1 MVRRAR
7 RRGLWLG
14 LVVVVAGLA
23 LVWGRH
29 SLLHW
34 GLERLAQQHGVGL
47 VLGPLHVDLLEGEL
61 WIESLRL
68 QPSDGWRL
76 EAQRLG
82 IQWHMADLWQGQ
94 LTVLDL
100 SAQQVRV
107 QLPPQTTASTDS
119 AALPPSLSFAPLP
132 LTIQRL
138 RLNDVQLQTPL
149 QPQMTLSFSQI
160 LLEQFDA
167 LNPQQPF
174 TLTAQWQAPFAA
186 GQTQLQSRWDRLDQG
201 QLKMSVQRLDLQ
213 QLGQWLPA
221 LAESQGRIKGEV
233 SGEVVLRNG
242 WQWFGELALEAA
254 DISYPAAGL
263 QLDSGQLSSQA
274 SISQLASGWGWQGQA
289 EVTVQGLNALK
300 GEQAFSLTE
309 GRWQGHGS
317 LQSQLDHY
325 QWLEGRLTAQGL
337 GWRDDQQ
344 QWLLAE
350 ASVED
355 LGLDRLM
362 GVSAGHLHANQVQ
375 WRALGESQPL
385 LAWDTLY
392 ATQVAL
398 VEPSDVS
405 SATLELAGVQATPRR
420 GEQGIYWLAAEAST
434 AVSDSPLRLK
444 VDQLDIQANKVTL
457 LDTTLPETPRL
468 ALTDLALRVEGV
480 NSLSDGPI
488 QIRGQGQGAYGRVHT
503 RMQLPQPGQSG
514 DLALYLQATSLD
526 ALTFSPYLQAKTG
539 YAVSQGLVDVTLD
552 ITRDPQWQ
560 GSLAVLLDDVDV
572 VALAEDEA
580 ASDLALGLPLR
591 TALALLADRK
601 GQIKLQIPISG
612 AEDAL
617 NFGLQDV
624 VRKGLL
630 RSLQASLLASYS
642 PLLGVS
648 AVDKAGRL
656 AQKWWQALEL
666 QAVDFLPG
674 SSVLTQESE
683 VYLQQLLQQLTVKPR
698 LAIHVCGQAGQQDE
712 AALQNLAQLRQSTT
726 EPVTKVSRDQ
736 LQRLVYARA
745 DGVKRWLVSR
755 DEALLDRVSLCQRPV
770 EPDLLPQAVIRVR

>member
-1 MVRRAR
+1 M
-7 RRGLWLG
+7 
-14 LVVVVAGLA
+14 
-23 LVWGRH
+23 
-29 SLLHW
+29 
-34 GLERLAQQHGVGL
+34 
-47 VLGPLHVDLLEGEL
+47 
-61 WIESLRL
+61 
-68 QPSDGWRL
+68 
-76 EAQRLG
+76 
-82 IQWHMADLWQGQ
+82 
-94 LTVLDL
+94 
-100 SAQQVRV
+100 
-107 QLPPQTTASTDS
+107 
-119 AALPPSLSFAPLP
+119 
-132 LTIQRL
+132 
-138 RLNDVQLQTPL
+138 
-149 QPQMTLSFSQI
+149 
-160 LLEQFDA
+160 
-167 LNPQQPF
+167 
-174 TLTAQWQAPFAA
+174 
-186 GQTQLQSRWDRLDQG
+186 
-201 QLKMSVQRLDLQ
+201 
-213 QLGQWLPA
+213 
-221 LAESQGRIKGEV
+221 
-233 SGEVVLRNG
+233 
-242 WQWFGELALEAA
+242 
-254 DISYPAAGL
+254 
-263 QLDSGQLSSQA
+263 
-274 SISQLASGWGWQGQA
+274 
-289 EVTVQGLNALK
+289 
-300 GEQAFSLTE
+300 
-309 GRWQGHGS
+309 
-317 LQSQLDHY
+317 
-325 QWLEGRLTAQGL
+325 
-337 GWRDDQQ
+337 
-344 QWLLAE
+344 
-350 ASVED
+350 
-355 LGLDRLM
+355 
-362 GVSAGHLHANQVQ
+362 
-375 WRALGESQPL
+375 
-385 LAWDTLY
+385 
-392 ATQVAL
+392 
-398 VEPSDVS
+398 
-405 SATLELAGVQATPRR
+405 
-420 GEQGIYWLAAEAST
+420 
-434 AVSDSPLRLK
+434 
-444 VDQLDIQANKVTL
+444 